1 MLGKDSIVA
10 RAIVGAQA
18 MMIEGLRGELVASR
32 VDSAC
37 SQLRR
42 YLMVS
47 MGSLPDE
54 VLRVLFVDSA
64 GYLIADEQLQ
74 SGTLAQVAIHP
85 RTIFRRAMELNAA
98 GLILVHNHPSGDP
111 RPSEEDIIATHRL
124 IEVGHPLSIE
134 IIDHIIVSD
143 AQSCSVLGKSWK
155 RSKLRAAMSI
165 LREGPGG
172 AGNDGQSEYA
182 AALANA
188 MRTARRRILRR
199 QLVGAPELFGEP
211 AWDMLIDLFIQQC
224 QGIAVSTSA
233 LGIGSGRPS
242 SSGLRLV
249 QKLCDANL
257 IEKFADPDDARRQFV
272 RLNPDLAWKLQ
283 AYFSADDDDP
293 QAARRQAA
301 EGSKDATVMTTC
313 LPAARP

>member
-1 MLGKDSIVA
+1 MVV

-18 MMIEGLRGELVASR
+18 MMIEGLRSELVALR
-32 VDSAC
+32 IDPAC
-37 SQLRR
+37 SRLRR

-64 GYLIADEQLQ
+64 GYLLADEQLQ

-111 RPSEEDIIATHRL
+111 RPSEEDIIATHKL
-124 IEVGHPLSIE
+124 IEAGHPLSVE
-134 IIDHIIVSD
+134 IIDHIIVSG
-143 AQSCSVLGKSWK
+143 AQSCSVLGKPSGG
-155 RSKLRAAMSI
+155 RSKPKTAMSI
-165 LREGPGG
+165 LREEP
-172 AGNDGQSEYA
+172 ARARDESQSGHS
-182 AALANA
+182 AALASA

-199 QLVGAPELFGEP
+199 QLVGTPELFGEP

-249 QKLCDANL
+249 QKLCNANL

-272 RLNPDLAWKLQ
+272 RLNPDLAWKLH
-283 AYFSADDDDP
+283 AYFSADDDDW
-293 QAARRQAA
+293 QTGRRQAA
-301 EGSKDATVMTTC
+301 EGKEDAIVMATY